1 VFLDVGLLM
10 TGVPMLADFV
20 IRLAFGLSITSLLIS
35 WRDVPLPFFRT
46 QCQVIL
52 GLLVLGA
59 LDQARS
65 GSQTP
70 ALWLVVTGAILAY
83 VSAVSWGLGLPKI
96 GTTTLAMIA
105 VIVAG
110 WLIAA
115 SFSTRS
121 GLWTFNASSRIT
133 SGWLLGVTL
142 TAMLLGHHYLTAPAM
157 SIEPLK
163 RVVLMIGSALAARC
177 LLAGIGL
184 GVSQAG
190 LFGSGTG
197 PIADNL
203 GFFLAARWGMGFAGT
218 AISAYLTWKTA
229 QIRST
234 QSATGI
240 LYITMI
246 FVLFGELTSLILAVD
261 SGLLC

>member
-1 VFLDVGLLM
+1 M
-10 TGVPMLADFV
+10 TVVPMLADFV
-20 IRLAFGLSITSLLIS
+20 IRLAFGLSITALMMS
-35 WRDVPLPFFRT
+35 WRQVPVPFFRT
-46 QCQVIL
+46 QTHVIL

-65 GSQTP
+65 
-70 ALWLVVTGAILAY
+70 TGRILAFWSVIIAAILAY
-83 VSAVSWGLGLPKI
+83 LSAVAWGLGLPKI
-96 GTTTLAMIA
+96 GSRTLAM
-105 VIVAG
+105 VALITSG
-110 WLIAA
+110 WLIVA
-115 SFSTRS
+115 SSSTRS
-121 GLWTFNASSRIT
+121 GLWALNASSRIT

-142 TAMLLGHHYLTAPAM
+142 SAMLLGHFYLTAPAM

-163 RVVLMIGSALAARC
+163 RVVSLIAGSLAARC
-177 LLAGIGL
+177 LLAGIAL
-184 GVSQAG
+184 WVSQSG
-190 LFGSGTG
+190 VFGSGAAPVG
-197 PIADNL
+197 VES
-203 GFFLAARWGMGFAGT
+203 GFIMAARWGMGFVGA
-218 AISAYLTWKTA
+218 AISVYMTWKTA

>member
-1 VFLDVGLLM
+1 MIV
-10 TGVPMLADFV
+10 VPMLADFV
-20 IRLAFGLSITSLLIS
+20 VRLAFGLSVTSLMIS
-35 WRDVPLPFFRT
+35 WRQVPLPFFRT
-46 QCQVIL
+46 QTQVIL

-65 GSQTP
+65 AGQVLAIWS
-70 ALWLVVTGAILAY
+70 VVTSAILAY
-83 VSAVSWGLGLPKI
+83 ISAVAWGLGLPKI
-96 GTTTLAMIA
+96 GTSTLVLVALIT
-105 VIVAG
+105 AG
-110 WLIAA
+110 WLTAA
-115 SFSTRS
+115 SYSTRS
-121 GLWTFNASSRIT
+121 EFWALNASSRIV

-142 TAMLLGHHYLTAPAM
+142 TAMLLGHYYLTAPAM
-157 SIEPLK
+157 SIQPLR
-163 RVVLMIGSALAARC
+163 RVIILIAGALTARC

-184 GVSQAG
+184 WVSQAG
-190 LFGSGTG
+190 WLGSGTG
-197 PIADNL
+197 PIAVDS
-203 GFFLAARWGMGFAGT
+203 GFLVAARWGMGFVGT
-218 AISAYLTWKTA
+218 AISVYMTWRTT

>member
-1 VFLDVGLLM
+1 M

-52 GLLVLGA
+52 GLLVLGT

-65 GSQTP
+65 GGQTL
-70 ALWLVVTGAILAY
+70 ALWSVVTGAIVAY
-83 VSAVSWGLGLPKI
+83 ISAVSWGLGLPRI
-96 GTTTLAMIA
+96 GTRTLAVIA
-105 VIVAG
+105 VIAAG
-110 WLIAA
+110 WLTAA
-115 SFSTRS
+115 SYSTRS

-142 TAMLLGHHYLTAPAM
+142 TAMLLGHYYLTAPAM
-157 SIEPLK
+157 SIDPLK
-163 RVVLMIGSALAARC
+163 RVVGMIGGALTARC

-184 GVSQAG
+184 GVSHAG
-190 LFGSGTG
+190 LLGSGTG
-197 PIADNL
+197 PIAVNFS
-203 GFFLAARWGMGFAGT
+203 FFVAARWGMGFVGT
-218 AISAYLTWKTA
+218 GISAYLTWRTA

>member
-1 VFLDVGLLM
+1 M
-10 TGVPMLADFV
+10 TGAPMLADFV

-35 WRDVPLPFFRT
+35 WRAVPLPFFRT
-46 QCQVIL
+46 QSQVIL
-52 GLLVLGA
+52 GLLVLGT

-65 GSQTP
+65 GGRTL
-70 ALWLVVTGAILAY
+70 ALWSVATGAILAY
-83 VSAVSWGLGLPKI
+83 ISAVAWGLGLPKI
-96 GTTTLAMIA
+96 GTRTLAVIA
-105 VIVAG
+105 LIAAG
-110 WLIAA
+110 WLTAA
-115 SFSTRS
+115 SHSARS
-121 GLWTFNASSRIT
+121 GLWALNASSRIT

-142 TAMLLGHHYLTAPAM
+142 TAMLLGHYYLTAPAM

-163 RVVLMIGSALAARC
+163 RVVCMIGGALTARW

-184 GVSQAG
+184 AVSEAG
-190 LFGSGTG
+190 LLGSGTA
-197 PIADNL
+197 PIMVNS
-203 GFFLAARWGMGFAGT
+203 GFLLAARWGMGFVGT
-218 AISAYLTWKTA
+218 GVSAYLTWKTA

>member
-1 VFLDVGLLM
+1 
-10 TGVPMLADFV
+10 MLADFV
-20 IRLAFGLSITSLLIS
+20 IRLAFGLSITSLMIS
-35 WRDVPLPFFRT
+35 WRAVPLPFFRT
-46 QCQVIL
+46 QTQVIL

-65 GSQTP
+65 GGQTL
-70 ALWLVVTGAILAY
+70 ALWLVVTAAILAY
-83 VSAVSWGLGLPKI
+83 ISAVAWGLGLPKI
-96 GTTTLAMIA
+96 GTRTLAMVALIT
-105 VIVAG
+105 AG
-110 WLIAA
+110 WLTAA
-115 SFSTRS
+115 SCSTRS
-121 GLWTFNASSRIT
+121 GLWTLNATSRT
-133 SGWLLGVTL
+133 ASGWLLGVTL
-142 TAMLLGHHYLTAPAM
+142 TAMLLGHYYLTAPAM

-163 RVVLMIGSALAARC
+163 RVVTLIAGALAARC

-190 LFGSGTG
+190 WLGSGTG
-197 PIADNL
+197 TIAVNS
-203 GFFLAARWGMGFAGT
+203 GFFVAARWGMGFVGT
-218 AISAYLTWKTA
+218 AIATYLTWKTV

-261 SGLLC
+261 GGLLC